1 MFIATSIA
9 SPGSGSLVSSSCP
22 DFSKKPPPPVHTLTT
37 CQSDSD
43 CISDHECCSYQG
55 NKYCIREKGKGPRPY
70 LCTQVPCLAVIKWN
84 RSIITESNIFCKSI
98 IPIIRKEYALLLL
111 TTTLT
116 KIGRKRSYFCAQLIV
131 IRKSFFKW
139 LFPQWSSYIPF
150 A

>member
-98 IPIIRKEYALLLL
+98 IPIIRKEYAF
-111 TTTLT
+111 TFVDD
-116 KIGRKRSYFCAQLIV
+116 YFDENWEEKV
-131 IRKSFFKW
+131 IFLCTIDCYQKKFF
-139 LFPQWSSYIPF
+139 
-150 A
+150 